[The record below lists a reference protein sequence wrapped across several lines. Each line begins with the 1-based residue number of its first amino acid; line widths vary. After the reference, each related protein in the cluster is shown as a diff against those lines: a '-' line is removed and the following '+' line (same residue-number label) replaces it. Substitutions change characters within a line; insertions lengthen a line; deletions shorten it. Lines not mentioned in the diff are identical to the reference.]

1 MCIYI
6 EREVCVCVYIK
17 SLKDSRDY
25 RNKQSVKVLP
35 KYRVLAL
42 INLVLL
48 ENTNGITAYRSNDR
62 I

>member
-1 MCIYI
+1 M
-6 EREVCVCVYIK
+6 YIK
-17 SLKDSRDY
+17 SLKDSKDY